1 MKNMEQQKFLGIITA
16 RGGSKGIP
24 GKNIKN
30 LLGKPLI
37 AWTIERALECEYLE
51 KIIVSTDDDEIAE
64 ISKKYGAEVP
74 FKRPNELAE
83 DTTPTWP
90 VLQHALKF
98 MEDNLSQSFRGIVLL
113 QPTSPL
119 REKED
124 IDGCIETF
132 LKNDC
137 EAVISVCESLD
148 NPYFNMMEAN
158 ADGFLDKCKKA
169 NPIPT
174 RRQDAPPVFI
184 SNGAVYVFDREAIW
198 KEKQADVKKI
208 LPFLM
213 PREKSLDIDDKLD
226 WEKAVFQLS
235 QKHYEN

>member
-1 MKNMEQQKFLGIITA
+1 MTQKKILGIITA

-24 GKNIKN
+24 GKNIKE

-37 AWTIERALECEYLE
+37 AWTIERALECKYLE
-51 KIIVSTDDDEIAE
+51 RTIVSTDDDEIAE

-74 FKRPNELAE
+74 FKRPDHLA
-83 DTTPTWP
+83 DDSAPTWP

-98 MEDNLSQSFRGIVLL
+98 VEDDLKRSFDAIVLL

-124 IDGCIETF
+124 IDGCVETF
-132 LKNDC
+132 LNNDC
-137 EAVISVCESLD
+137 EAVMSVCESLD
-148 NPYFNMMEAN
+148 NPYFNIMEIN
-158 ADGFLDKCKKA
+158 QNGFLEKCKKA
-169 NPIPT
+169 SPIPT

-184 SNGAVYVFDREAIW
+184 SNGAVYVFDRAAIW
-198 KEKQADVKKI
+198 KEKQADVEKI

-213 PREKSLDIDDKLD
+213 SREKSLDIDDEAD
-226 WEKAVFQLS
+226 WEKAASQLK
-235 QKHYEN
+235 QKLNAN